1 MNAPVDPGPFNPQGQ
16 ICSNLQFLLIRTPVM
31 QSIDL
36 RATRSRLAPYLS
48 CARYHAPGPKV
59 TVALPPRNGQGNG
72 SHMPN
77 RPCLC
82 GCNACNGPIPL
93 WPPPSD
99 FCLPNHPNQARPN
112 CIKPKAQLCQTPTP
126 NDTYRRTKV
135 TTSPIDTKR
144 HQTSPIDT
152 TTGDQSRYRPPVVRS
167 VRRGNQR

>member
-1 MNAPVDPGPFNPQGQ
+1 MLAQ
-16 ICSNLQFLLIRTPVM
+16 ISASSLQFLLIRTPVM
-31 QSIDL
+31 HSIDL

-93 WPPPSD
+93 WPPSLRLLSTQSPHSS
-99 FCLPNHPNQARPN
+99 
-112 CIKPKAQLCQTPTP
+112 PTKQ
-126 NDTYRRTKV
+126 D
-135 TTSPIDTKR
+135 
-144 HQTSPIDT
+144 H
-152 TTGDQSRYRPPVVRS
+152 
-167 VRRGNQR
+167 

>member
-1 MNAPVDPGPFNPQGQ
+1 MFRLRRPPAGPHFPRLKLQHHETMLAQ
-16 ICSNLQFLLIRTPVM
+16 ISASNLQFLLTRTPVM

-36 RATRSRLAPYLS
+36 RATRSRLTPYLS
-48 CARYHAPGPKV
+48 SARYHAPGPKV
-59 TVALPPRNGQGNG
+59 TDALPPRNGQGNG

-112 CIKPKAQLCQTPTP
+112 RITTDQTASNRTPTFP
-126 NDTYRRTKV
+126 TLPSSDT
-135 TTSPIDTKR
+135 
-144 HQTSPIDT
+144 
-152 TTGDQSRYRPPVVRS
+152 
-167 VRRGNQR
+167 